1 MVSVTSL
8 PCARAT
14 SVSRGLAHLRRAA
27 CGLALASLFACGRT
41 HDATPRDVALQ
52 FYVTLEV
59 AGVRSLPESRALPAL
74 EPYLTADLTR
84 ALAAPPAPGVDAGNV
99 FSGLYEGHTSYVVHE
114 AQLDGDTARVRLDF
128 TNIDQQPA
136 VQWTDTL
143 VLVRQAPS
151 WRVHDLRYGANWDF
165 GYRGSLRAVLTC
177 LTGPDAAS
185 CRGGTS
191 ATPPAPATNTR

>member
-14 SVSRGLAHLRRAA
+14 SASRGLAHLRRAA
-27 CGLALASLFACGRT
+27 CGLALASLSACGKT

-84 ALAAPPAPGVDAGNV
+84 ALAAPPAPGVHAGNV

-165 GYRGSLRAVLTC
+165 GYRGSLRAVLIC

-191 ATPPAPATNTR
+191 AMPPAPATNTR

>member
-1 MVSVTSL
+1 MSSAFSSVVH
-8 PCARAT
+8 RAG
-14 SVSRGLAHLRRAA
+14 VAGRGLAALGLAVCLLSA
-27 CGLALASLFACGRT
+27 CGKT

-74 EPYLTADLTR
+74 EPYLTADLVR
-84 ALAAPPAPGVDAGNV
+84 ALSTPPAPDVDAGNV

-114 AQLDGDTARVRLDF
+114 AKQDGDTARVQLDF
-128 TNIDQQPA
+128 TNVDLKPA

-151 WRVHDLRYGANWDF
+151 WRVQDLRYGANWDF
-165 GYRGSLRAVLTC
+165 GYRGSLRAVLAC
-177 LTGPDAAS
+177 LTGPDAAN

>member
-1 MVSVTSL
+1 MCLHFFARGGRAGRAPRRLVGLGLAVSVWS
-8 PCARAT
+8 
-14 SVSRGLAHLRRAA
+14 A
-27 CGLALASLFACGRT
+27 CGKT

-74 EPYLTADLTR
+74 EPYLTAELAR
-84 ALAAPPAPGVDAGNV
+84 ALAAPTAPDVDAGNV

-114 AQLDGDTARVRLDF
+114 ATQDGDTARVPLDF
-128 TNIDQQPA
+128 TNVDLKPA

-143 VLVRQAPS
+143 ILVRQAPS
-151 WRVHDLRYGANWDF
+151 WRVHDLRYGSTWDF

-185 CRGGTS
+185 CRDGTS